1 MDKIEKID
9 YMLDHFFVKDEE
21 TKHIIAD
28 VLLRMPEHILEYV
41 VKNVLFYPSEPDRNE
56 DGVCINMTDLECY
69 DKRKNFIIILD
80 SNFFRQSEEGKY
92 YTIAHEI
99 GHAYLNHEN
108 ASTNK
113 DNENQAD
120 NFASQYGFKK
130 PADRIS
136 IN

>member
-1 MDKIEKID
+1 MDKIEEID
-9 YMLDHFFVKDEE
+9 YMLDHHFVSDEE

-28 VLLRMPEHILEYV
+28 VLSQMPRPILEYV
-41 VKNVLFYPSEPDRNE
+41 VENVLFYSSDRNE
-56 DGVCINMTDLECY
+56 DGVCLNMTNLEPC

-108 ASTNK
+108 VSTNK
-113 DNENQAD
+113 DNEKQAD

-130 PADRIS
+130 PEQQD
-136 IN
+136 